1 MTWTSQYG
9 ITVPQCK
16 NILYIVTVI
25 KNLIFLSYEK
35 NGIKTFSFF
44 SKMTNRYK
52 NLAKIHP
59 VDYGKHDQHNFASKQ
74 PTRWQNH
81 LGKNNTNIAVT

>member
-1 MTWTSQYG
+1 MEL
-9 ITVPQCK
+9 K
-16 NILYIVTVI
+16 L
-25 KNLIFLSYEK
+25 
-35 NGIKTFSFF
+35 SFF

-59 VDYGKHDQHNFASKQ
+59 VDYGKDDQHNFASKH

-81 LGKNNTNIAVT
+81 LGKNNTNFAVT